1 MEHNI
6 LQQRLEHAEGISLVV
21 WIIEESSLNAKVNIE
36 FHRVLCWDQFYLYYT
51 WFLLGILFEG
61 IAYVFVA
68 LQMILNFVYWWSRI
82 THTNLVCVN
91 RKKCLK
97 DIKSWM
103 TSNLQLQIQINLK
116 LLYLAL
122 KEKWSLT
129 RYLLWMALPW
139 STITLWGLLETLC
152 PSNNILKNI

>member
-21 WIIEESSLNAKVNIE
+21 WIIEESSLNTKVNIE
-36 FHRVLCWDQFYLYYT
+36 FHRLLCWDQFYFYYT

-103 TSNLQLQIQINLK
+103 TSNLLLQIQINLK

-122 KEKWSLT
+122 KEKWCIYSEWHYLGLQQHREDSWSLYVLQT
-129 RYLLWMALPW
+129 TY
-139 STITLWGLLETLC
+139 
-152 PSNNILKNI
+152 